1 MEYITDIR
9 KRVEDALRASDGQ
22 HDEALEDLYRHT
34 NRRLINLLIDKRD
47 LDRAERIL
55 NEMIENEYDVEYA
68 KGELKRVENLR
79 NGKS

>member
-9 KRVEDALRASDGQ
+9 KRVEGTLRASDEQ

-79 NGKS
+79 NEKS